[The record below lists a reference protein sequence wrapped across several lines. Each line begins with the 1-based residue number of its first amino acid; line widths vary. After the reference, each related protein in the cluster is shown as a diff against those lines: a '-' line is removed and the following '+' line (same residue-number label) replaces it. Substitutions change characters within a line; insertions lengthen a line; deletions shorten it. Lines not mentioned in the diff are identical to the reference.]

1 MTIKEVEQILEV
13 PRATIR
19 FYEKEGLIDP
29 KREGNRYRD
38 YSEEDVE
45 QLKRIII
52 LRKAGLPLSDIS
64 DLFDGAESIDSVL
77 TDNLLSLQ
85 KQMEELKGS
94 INLCRKIKEDAP
106 EISSFNPEIYWNYIE
121 EEEKKGNAFV
131 NIAKELAHE
140 EKKIIASHL
149 GSCDCE
155 GNLYEPIKSI
165 IGTILV
171 SAGVGMLYCIKE
183 KEWSRN
189 NLLFGAKIVVMGI
202 IIESVISIPLYFLGK
217 KYPQIASR
225 KKRYYLLSLLAIT
238 LILIVGVIVLNI
250 YNL

>member
-140 EKKIIASHL
+140 EKKILARHL
-149 GSCDCE
+149 GWNLDRD
-155 GNLYEPIKSI
+155 GNIYDIKQIPFATIIVFAVVGAVYCFADNKWSIDGWVKAVKFIVQMILFETVFMIPI
-165 IGTILV
+165 
-171 SAGVGMLYCIKE
+171 
-183 KEWSRN
+183 
-189 NLLFGAKIVVMGI
+189 
-202 IIESVISIPLYFLGK
+202 YFLGK
-217 KYPQIASR
+217 KHPGIA
-225 KKRYYLLSLLAIT
+225 KKPGKYMLLAMLVFV
-238 LILIVGVIVLNI
+238 LIIFVLTASVG
-250 YNL
+250 